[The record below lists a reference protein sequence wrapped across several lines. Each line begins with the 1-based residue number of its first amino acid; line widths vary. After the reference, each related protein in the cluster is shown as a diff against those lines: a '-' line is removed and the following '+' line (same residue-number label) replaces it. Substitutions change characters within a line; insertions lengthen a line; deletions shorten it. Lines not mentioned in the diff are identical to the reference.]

1 MPTLALMSISALKEK
16 LEARGAA
23 TYGNREQLVERI
35 KSGQK
40 GKIKPGPKPSK
51 TIAKKSATSTKAK
64 QTDKVAKEKVAKKK
78 VAKEKVVKK
87 PVKVAKKPANVAKK
101 PAKVAKTSAEVAK
114 TSGEVRLAAP
124 LTDQQ
129 EAQLNLS
136 LVRIDPVGIDVFVY
150 VYAKNSTV
158 VKPAAQAVNPVQ
170 SLSNPAKRLRTQASS
185 RKSSGT
191 VRADSDSEE
200 EEDSDSEEDEEMAD
214 CEDLIVKRLMKHRP
228 ALLVQMLKDHGV
240 PEHAIKGATHEE
252 LAEMVA
258 EQETNETDDD
268 DEDM

>member
-136 LVRIDPVGIDVFVY
+136 LVRIDVSPDGIDLFVY
-150 VYAKNSTV
+150 STV

>member
-1 MPTLALMSISALKEK
+1 MPTLALMSISALKSK

-51 TIAKKSATSTKAK
+51 TITKKSAKADTSTKAK
-64 QTDKVAKEKVAKKK
+64 KTDKVAKKK
-78 VAKEKVVKK
+78 VAKKEVAKEKVAKE
-87 PVKVAKKPANVAKK
+87 KVAKKPANVAKK

-136 LVRIDPVGIDVFVY
+136 LVRIDVSPDGIDLFVY
-150 VYAKNSTV
+150 STV